1 MQTNAVNTSILLIY
15 TGGTIGMIENPVT
28 GALENFSFEQLK
40 KHVPELQKF
49 GFNIDSCQFERPM
62 DSSDMDAKAWRK
74 LVDIINRNYD
84 KYTGFVILHGT
95 DTMAFTAS
103 ALSFMIEG
111 LCKPI
116 ILTGSQLPIGV
127 IRTDG
132 KENLLTSLEIAAAC
146 RPDGSPMVPE
156 VCVYFENKLM
166 RGNRTTK
173 LNAEDFNAFR
183 SYNYPDLATVGIHIK
198 YNQYAIH
205 YPEKPTPLEVHT
217 EMDTRVAIL
226 KLFPGINETVVK
238 AVLSVPDL
246 KGVVLET
253 YGSGNAPRKGW
264 LVDCL
269 TEASHRGVVIVNV
282 TQCKS
287 GMVDMDRYETG
298 YQLKSAG
305 VLSGYDI
312 TTEAALTK
320 LMFLF
325 GQRLTVEQVRESMLH
340 SCVGE
345 VLSPN

>member
-1 MQTNAVNTSILLIY
+1 MKTNTDTASILLVY
-15 TGGTIGMIENPVT
+15 TGGTIGMIENPET

-49 GFNIDSCQFERPM
+49 NFYIDSCQFDHPM

-74 LVDIINRNYD
+74 LVDIIQRNYD
-84 KYTGFVILHGT
+84 RYTGFVVLHGT

-103 ALSFMIEG
+103 ALSFMLHG
-111 LCKPI
+111 LSKPV

-132 KENLLTSLEIAAAC
+132 KENLLTSLEIAAAH
-146 RPDGSPMVPE
+146 RSDGKPMVQE

-183 SYNYPDLATVGIHIK
+183 SYNYPDLATVGIHIR
-198 YNQYAIH
+198 YNLNAIH
-205 YPEKPTPLEVHT
+205 YDNTETPLTVYK
-217 EMDTRVAIL
+217 EMNTNVAVL
-226 KLFPGINETVVK
+226 KLFPGIQEMVVRS
-238 AVLSVPDL
+238 VLSIEGL

-264 LVDCL
+264 LLDCL
-269 TEASHRGVVIVNV
+269 SEATNRGVVIVNV

-325 GQRLTVEQVRESMLH
+325 GQGLSVEEVRQGMMHSIVGEISML
-340 SCVGE
+340 
-345 VLSPN
+345 